1 MDSYVELFRA
11 SNSIEANAVKGMLE
25 QQGILVRLLGE
36 ALGGAAGEL
45 PVDAQQIRLLV
56 QRCHITKAQQ
66 IMVRYQQTMAPWQC
80 VDCHE
85 QNDGHFELCW
95 NCGSEPVN

>member
-11 SNSIEANAVKGMLE
+11 SNSIEANAFKGLLE
-25 QQGILVRLLGE
+25 QQAIPVRLLGE

-45 PVDAQQIRLLV
+45 PMDTQQIRVLV
-56 QRCHITKAQQ
+56 QQCHLPAAKGLLQQ
-66 IMVRYQQTMAPWQC
+66 YQQNIAPWQC
-80 VDCHE
+80 SCGE

-95 NCGSEPVN
+95 RCGSEPVT